1 MSNKIILEDHPVEV
15 QSASGK
21 INSSV
26 IHMSGFT
33 YKIKDIPDELI
44 LIGDVFD
51 EKTEQTII
59 DLIEARDTVK
69 VTNILNCIAKE
80 FEESLG
86 KKLTDRRFY
95 KLKAGDGM
103 NWEREDRTRM
113 STVVVINL
121 GSDIL
126 MTFQKGLKKT
136 DIMLPRRSMF
146 LLKDPKYEY
155 SRGIAKRA
163 FDFFDKEKVFR
174 KDRYSLVFK
183 AK

>member
-1 MSNKIILEDHPVEV
+1 MSNKIELEDHPVEV
-15 QSASGK
+15 QSYNGK

-33 YKIKDIPDELI
+33 YKIKDMPNELI

-59 DLIEARDTVK
+59 DLIEAKDTVK

-80 FEESLG
+80 FEQNIG
-86 KKLTDRRFY
+86 KKLIDRRFY

-113 STVVVINL
+113 STVIVINL

-136 DIMLPRRSMF
+136 DVMLPRRSMF
-146 LLKDPKYEY
+146 LLNDPKLEY
-155 SRGIAKRA
+155 SRGIPKRA
-163 FDFFDKEKVFR
+163 FDFYDREKVFR